1 MDHTGQGREPYEMR
15 YQAWTSLHV
24 LSIPDAIG
32 WPPFRASC
40 AREVRSR
47 TVKMLWAVEDED
59 DRVDQVEPTPRSRVR
74 GERHKV
80 EESLLPCKG
89 VVVTTK
95 KKLPLQRKMK

>member
-1 MDHTGQGREPYEMR
+1 
-15 YQAWTSLHV
+15 
-24 LSIPDAIG
+24 
-32 WPPFRASC
+32 
-40 AREVRSR
+40 
-47 TVKMLWAVEDED
+47 MLWAVEDED